1 MTVPTSGPKHS
12 PVQIVILQDIK
23 TELDA
28 HVGEEVTVVA
38 QAGRKKITE
47 RSGVLRSTFPSLF
60 VVELD
65 EDANFERAS
74 YSYTDILT
82 NTHLFVP
89 NDLI

>member
-1 MTVPTSGPKHS
+1 MLYLNKFFTKGGIKMPSS
-12 PVQIVILQDIK
+12 LQDIK
-23 TELDA
+23 TKLDA

-74 YSYTDILT
+74 YSYTDVLT
-82 NTHLFVP
+82 NNIDITFA
-89 NDLI
+89 D

>member
-1 MTVPTSGPKHS
+1 MPSSLQEIK
-12 PVQIVILQDIK
+12 VQ
-23 TELDA
+23 LDS
-28 HVGEEVTVVA
+28 HVGQEVTVVA

-47 RSGVLRSTFPSLF
+47 RSGILRSTFPSLF

-82 NTHLFVP
+82 KNIDITFA
-89 NDLI
+89 D

>member
-1 MTVPTSGPKHS
+1 MPSS
-12 PVQIVILQDIK
+12 LQDIK

-28 HVGEEVTVVA
+28 LVGEEVTVVA

-82 NTHLFVP
+82 NNINITFA
-89 NDLI
+89 D

>member
-1 MTVPTSGPKHS
+1 MPSS
-12 PVQIVILQDIK
+12 LQDIK

-28 HVGEEVTVVA
+28 HVTEEVTVVA

-82 NTHLFVP
+82 NNINITFA
-89 NDLI
+89 D

>member
-1 MTVPTSGPKHS
+1 MPSS
-12 PVQIVILQDIK
+12 LQDIK
-23 TELDA
+23 T
-28 HVGEEVTVVA
+28 VA

-82 NTHLFVP
+82 NNINITFA
-89 NDLI
+89 D

>member
-1 MTVPTSGPKHS
+1 MPSS
-12 PVQIVILQDIK
+12 LQDIK
-23 TELDA
+23 TKLDA

-38 QAGRKKITE
+38 QAGRKKLTE

-74 YSYTDILT
+74 YSYTDVLT
-82 NTHLFVP
+82 NNIDITFA
-89 NDLI
+89 D

>member
-1 MTVPTSGPKHS
+1 MPSS
-12 PVQIVILQDIK
+12 LQDIK

-38 QAGRKKITE
+38 QAGRKKITK

-65 EDANFERAS
+65 ENANFERAS

-82 NTHLFVP
+82 NNINITFA
-89 NDLI
+89 D

>member
-1 MTVPTSGPKHS
+1 MPSSLQEIK
-12 PVQIVILQDIK
+12 VQ
-23 TELDA
+23 LDS
-28 HVGEEVTVVA
+28 HVGQEVTVVA

-47 RSGVLRSTFPSLF
+47 QSGILRSTFPSLF

-82 NTHLFVP
+82 KNIDITFA
-89 NDLI
+89 D

>member
-1 MTVPTSGPKHS
+1 MPSS
-12 PVQIVILQDIK
+12 LQDIK
-23 TELDA
+23 TKLDA

-65 EDANFERAS
+65 EDTNFERAS

-82 NTHLFVP
+82 NNINITFA
-89 NDLI
+89 D